1 MVNIA
6 IAEDIQGL
14 AQALKEKVELND
26 EFVVRG
32 LAPNGKELLQLL
44 AEDSHID
51 LVLMDINMPEMD
63 GIEATQALK
72 QAYPHIKVVMSTVFD
87 QEDYILKAIMAG
99 ANGYLLK
106 DEKPLKLHLSI
117 QEVLEGG
124 APMSS
129 AIAQRALKLIRY
141 GVESEEVNENY
152 SLSKRE
158 TEVLEQLA
166 TGLNYQE
173 ISNNLFI
180 SPATVRKHIENIYQ
194 KLQVHN
200 KVEAI
205 QLALKNRL
213 IWLSAC
219 LRGYYCLIFCLF
231 TN

>member
-194 KLQVHN
+194 KLHVHN

-213 IWLSAC
+213 I
-219 LRGYYCLIFCLF
+219 
-231 TN
+231 